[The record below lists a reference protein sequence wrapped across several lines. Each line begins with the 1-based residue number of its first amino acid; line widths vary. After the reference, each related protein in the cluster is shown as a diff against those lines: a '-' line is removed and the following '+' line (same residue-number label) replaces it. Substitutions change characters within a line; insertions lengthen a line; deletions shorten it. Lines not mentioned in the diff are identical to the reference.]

1 MDDMRRTS
9 LLVISLCLL
18 AACGGSGDN
27 AADEA
32 DTANAADT
40 ADTGGTDDE
49 IVNGED
55 LAAPD
60 DEIVNGED
68 LAAADGTGSSVAG
81 SETPA
86 STGGTCSVTM
96 TGASEVSFSGA
107 GGIAA
112 VNTAHWFTA
121 DELEK
126 AKTDFGFDTPD
137 LVLNCAGE
145 GGDLVTLAKDPASGF
160 PFAAGD
166 VTFETNE
173 ISASLNGGI
182 DAYVKPAGPVTV
194 TISVFDESRIA
205 GSATFDAVDVLADSG
220 DVTNVAITFDFENP
234 NL

>member
-1 MDDMRRTS
+1 MYDMRRTS
-9 LLVISLCLL
+9 AVALSLSLSLCLL
-18 AACGGSGDN
+18 AACGGSGGDTSDEIVN
-27 AADEA
+27 GEDLVAA
-32 DTANAADT
+32 
-40 ADTGGTDDE
+40 DDE

-55 LAAPD
+55 LATA
-60 DEIVNGED
+60 DETSTS
-68 LAAADGTGSSVAG
+68 AAA

-96 TGASEVSFSGA
+96 TGASPASFTGI

-121 DELEK
+121 EELEA

-137 LVLNCAGE
+137 LVLNCEGE
-145 GGDLVTLAKDPASGF
+145 GGNMVTLAKDPASGF
-160 PFAAGD
+160 PFAPGD
-166 VTFETNE
+166 VTFETDE

-220 DVTNVAITFDFENP
+220 DVTNVALTFDFDNP
-234 NL
+234 NP